1 MSGEEEVK
9 QAEVK
14 PVAEPTQAE
23 KTAQVKAEREAYKK
37 YMIELE
43 ANVKRMRLETEE
55 MELFMKTDALKK
67 ELNALQIKN
76 QAEAE
81 KRREVAMEAA
91 EKAEK
96 EITVVKAGKAR
107 KEEKTEAEVK

>member
-23 KTAQVKAEREAYKK
+23 KTAQIKAEREAYKK
-37 YMIELE
+37 YITELE
-43 ANVKRMRLETEE
+43 MNVKRMRLEVEE
-55 MELFMKTDALKK
+55 MELFIQADHLKK
-67 ELNALQIKN
+67 ELNALQLKN

-81 KRREVAMEAA
+81 ERRKAAMEAA
-91 EKAEK
+91 KKAEK
-96 EITVVKAGKAR
+96 EIVEVKQGKPR
-107 KEEKTEAEVK
+107 KEEKVEDKA